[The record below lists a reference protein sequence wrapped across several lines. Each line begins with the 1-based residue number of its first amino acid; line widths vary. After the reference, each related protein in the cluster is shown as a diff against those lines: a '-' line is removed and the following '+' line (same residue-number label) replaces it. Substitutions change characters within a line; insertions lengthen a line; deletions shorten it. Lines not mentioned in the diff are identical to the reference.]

1 MTAVLVIVLV
11 VILGGAVIAIFGWDR
26 YRGAGQKA
34 GGGAQATDEVFI
46 DPSSGQRMRV
56 WYDSQTGEREYRP
69 DQQ

>member
-1 MTAVLVIVLV
+1 VTVVLV
-11 VILGGAVIAIFGWDR
+11 VVLVVVLGGAVIAILGWDR

-56 WYDSQTGEREYRP
+56 WFDPKTGLREYRP
-69 DQQ
+69 DQP